1 MNHDHLQPP
10 RTSASTPLQQGQYG
24 TAYHS
29 NHEHTEATEVYFP
42 KWATDKVKIAPHM
55 MEWNRPTAV
64 SSHGLFRRMASRAS
78 SPADTVVTVNCTR
91 GEILLRLLPQAAHKH
106 TTPIERSHQ
115 CRRSIIHLDG
125 IQIDIGP
132 DTDFHSPHKEDSHH
146 AQCQMTEGPYTF
158 FSSFSPSLPWFL
170 GYQAKTISSTTIQS
184 KK

>member
-1 MNHDHLQPP
+1 
-10 RTSASTPLQQGQYG
+10 
-24 TAYHS
+24 
-29 NHEHTEATEVYFP
+29 
-42 KWATDKVKIAPHM
+42 M

-91 GEILLRLLPQAAHKH
+91 GEILLRLLPHQAAHKH

-125 IQIDIGP
+125 VQIDIGP
-132 DTDFHSPHKEDSHH
+132 DTDFHSYIKEDSYH

-158 FSSFSPSLPWFL
+158 SSFSPFSTLVPWISGKDNFINNNTIKEITAINARN
-170 GYQAKTISSTTIQS
+170 GTISWSI
-184 KK
+184 